1 MIESAAIAGDSS
13 RVLVREIAQCI
24 VTEEIS
30 CSVGSIHNPVCV
42 QHDSIICFQFVDGS
56 RVRRKA
62 EHREPRRIETE
73 RHTGMRSRPP
83 QHSSQMLYHRVR
95 IRRSTVAHRIDR
107 PAWPRRDLG
116 LLVA

>member
-13 RVLVREIAQCI
+13 SSCQQIAQCI

-56 RVRRKA
+56 RVRRKT
-62 EHREPRRIETE
+62 EHRKHQPILFNWC
-73 RHTGMRSRPP
+73 HTSIPYK
-83 QHSSQMLYHRVR
+83 Q
-95 IRRSTVAHRIDR
+95 
-107 PAWPRRDLG
+107 
-116 LLVA
+116 